1 MSNESS
7 RSPFWRHGIVVPVAL
22 VQLLEP
28 WLSSK
33 VRKEL
38 PVVELRSR
46 PKWANVVAAV
56 DSGWMNAT
64 LTFDLPGTQ
73 PPADVL
79 NAHWLGDSSLVPPRK
94 HSSFVRSAAVLVTP
108 PLTPLCQSATR
119 PSASSPSP
127 ESYDEPGSAAAWAA
141 GVNAGPARASNA
153 KAAAQAL
160 RRGDTHR
167 YSPDSAA
174 SLGN

>member
-33 VRKEL
+33 VKKEL

-46 PKWANVVAAV
+46 PKCANVVDAV
-56 DSGWMNAT
+56 DSGCTNAT

-79 NAHWLGDSSLVPPRK
+79 KAQPLGLSSLVPPTK
-94 HSSFVRSAAVLVTP
+94 QSSFVRSAAVLATP
-108 PLTPLCQSATR
+108 AVAALCQSATR
-119 PSASSPSP
+119 PLA
-127 ESYDEPGSAAAWAA
+127 
-141 GVNAGPARASNA
+141 
-153 KAAAQAL
+153 
-160 RRGDTHR
+160 
-167 YSPDSAA
+167 
-174 SLGN
+174 